1 MGSNLV
7 WQAQSRDDIV
17 VSNIIEQLI
26 KTSASKQIL
35 VKQFLSTGIWAK
47 QFVDEFFSHLNSLYE
62 LSIPIVKLADAKDT
76 SKNVFDFF
84 TGNEEITN
92 SKIKLSFE
100 LYNNLITG
108 FKGSGIWNVRKEAHF
123 KHDVKGFK
131 SVRGT

>member
-26 KTSASKQIL
+26 RTSASKQIL
-35 VKQFLSTGIWAK
+35 VNKFILKGIWLRPLIS
-47 QFVDEFFSHLNSLYE
+47 EFFSHLSALYE
-62 LSIPIVKLADAKDT
+62 LSKPIVKLAENKDT
-76 SKNVFDFF
+76 YLDIFDFF
-84 TGNEEITN
+84 TGNEEIKDN
-92 SKIKLSFE
+92 KVKLSFE
-100 LYNNLITG
+100 LYNNIISGLKT
-108 FKGSGIWNVRKEAHF
+108 SGIWNVRKEAHF